1 MARLEGPGT
10 CASSALA
17 LDLIRMAKTHPDTLN
32 RIAKLFVDRHGERL
46 EDAERLLA
54 TKRLILACGP
64 EIRKSATLQAALL
77 TAANVSAR
85 CFPHGVFATL
95 AQPDVPLLLP
105 WRHQATVS
113 EALAELGVCLD
124 EVDDDGSAIAFGTR
138 RDSERVLQVTF
149 DNWVGAV
156 TPAHSPARLAERD
169 GCRLAGVL
177 AGALAV
183 AEVFLSW
190 AAVSVEATRREVG
203 FSLWRPDLPW
213 KSPDAVGP
221 VVQRLPGEW
230 WSLGLGHLGQAY
242 LWSLGLLPYPSPEAV
257 NVVLNDHE
265 RVVEANVGTGML
277 TCAADVG
284 RLKTRV
290 AAEWL
295 EARAFR
301 PRLIERRFDDQTH
314 PHPTEPAL
322 ALGGFDGDGPRTALD
337 RAGFQLVVDCGL
349 GGRADDFDALQLHTL
364 PNPRRSSSELWP
376 IGQASIESTARLE
389 ELVERTP
396 LYREV
401 RERLGCGHL
410 ELAGR
415 SVAAPFVGAV
425 ASAFVVA
432 EVLRVLHGGQRFE
445 ALTLSLESPH
455 SAVARPL
462 DLTGTKQPRLASMEL
477 Q

>member
-1 MARLEGPGT
+1 MARLAGPGT
-10 CASSALA
+10 YPSSALA
-17 LDLIRMAKTHPDTLN
+17 LDLIQMAKTNPDTLN
-32 RIAKLFVDRHGERL
+32 RIAKLFVDRRGVRL

-54 TKRLILACGP
+54 SKRLILVCGP
-64 EIRKSATLQAALL
+64 EIRISATLQAALL
-77 TAANVSAR
+77 TAANVGAR
-85 CFPHGVFATL
+85 CFPHGVFARL
-95 AQPDVPLLLP
+95 EQPDVPLLLP
-105 WRHQATVS
+105 WRQPATVS
-113 EALAELGVCLD
+113 EALADLGVPMD
-124 EVDDDGSAIAFGTR
+124 EVRYDGSSIAFGTR
-138 RDSERVLQVTF
+138 RDSEEALQVTF
-149 DNWVGAV
+149 DHWVGAV
-156 TPAHSPARLAERD
+156 TPALSPVRLPERD
-169 GCRLAGVL
+169 GCPLAGML

-190 AAVSVEATRREVG
+190 AAVNVEATRREVG

-213 KSPDAVGP
+213 KSPNAVGP
-221 VVQRLPGEW
+221 VLQRLPGEW

-242 LWSLGLLPYPSPEAV
+242 LWSLGLLPYPFPEAV
-257 NVVLNDHE
+257 NVVLNDHD

-277 TCAADVG
+277 TFGTDVG

-349 GGRADDFDALQLHTL
+349 GGRADDFDVLQIHTL
-364 PNPRRSSSELWP
+364 PNPERSSSEIWP
-376 IGQASIESTARLE
+376 RGQVSIESTARLE

-425 ASAFVVA
+425 ASAFVVG

-445 ALTLSLESPH
+445 ALTLSLESPQ
-455 SAVARPL
+455 SAVARSL
-462 DLTGTKQPRLASMEL
+462 DAAGAKQPRLTSVEL
-477 Q
+477 